1 MKYFGFVTSITF
13 LLFLLCLEVP
23 EHLVIKLGNDGF
35 FFEAIWMTL
44 LNSTLDKMLI
54 GAFGRMVKS
63 VESSHSLH
71 AVRPHYCIPLTQ
83 IGGMMKK

>member
-1 MKYFGFVTSITF
+1 
-13 LLFLLCLEVP
+13 
-23 EHLVIKLGNDGF
+23 
-35 FFEAIWMTL
+35 MTL

-71 AVRPHYCIPLTQ
+71 AVRQRPHYCIPLTQ
-83 IGGMMKK
+83 IGGNDEKVDAEHFMLKGSTANKHNSRIMKSKMKQ